1 VNLLASCCDQLE
13 MTAPPTPIAV
23 IAKPRCSTG
32 AFSYTGRLAV
42 VTHATMFHVSLA
54 AGPAI
59 LAVLVGA
66 EGRPAKCAL
75 LAGRPFAVGNAAH
88 AEA

>member
-1 VNLLASCCDQLE
+1 
-13 MTAPPTPIAV
+13 
-23 IAKPRCSTG
+23 
-32 AFSYTGRLAV
+32 
-42 VTHATMFHVSLA
+42 MFHVSLA

-75 LAGRPFAVGNAAH
+75 PCRAPFLQGEMAASRRNRVLSRARKSTLSKYSGRR
-88 AEA
+88 EARTRQCREAFRDQ